1 MKMME
6 ESKLRELLEE
16 MYKAGAERVRP
27 EEGFEFMELGHNPD
41 DWDVMNQLIDETIKK
56 V

>member
-16 MYKAGAERVRP
+16 AYKAGAERVKP
-27 EEGFEFMELGHNPD
+27 EEGCEFMELGHNTD
-41 DWDVMNQLIDETIKK
+41 DWDVMHQFIDEKIKK